1 MPLYQEMDNM
11 AEDGS
16 LLGPWRTVNEDD
28 TFLRL
33 SDQDFRELVRDST
46 QSSMSKHLE
55 DSRYP
60 SVMRPNKDAVAKDS
74 HGTIVLQA
82 D

>member
-1 MPLYQEMDNM
+1 M

-33 SDQDFRELVRDST
+33 SDQDFRQLVRDST
-46 QSSMSKHLE
+46 ESSMSKHLE

-60 SVMRPNKDAVAKDS
+60 SIMRPHQDAVANDS